1 MTKTGKG
8 TVGVVGDVSAGG
20 DSEDFLDVTDEV
32 ETVVEGV
39 EELTDVVGD
48 EVFGVDG
55 VVVDD
60 DDDDA
65 VVTGEMVVV
74 VATAVVTVGVVVVV
88 VDVGIGGTVGVA
100 FEAGEGF
107 VEETLADGGFF
118 LLMKLYNLT
127 NSCTTSSVVCGLM
140 SFATANCFFMHSL
153 PPSRP

>member
-8 TVGVVGDVSAGG
+8 TVGVVGDLSAGG
-20 DSEDFLDVTDEV
+20 DSDDFLDVTDEV

-39 EELTDVVGD
+39 VELTDVVGD

-55 VVVDD
+55 VV

-100 FEAGEGF
+100 FEVGEGF

>member
-8 TVGVVGDVSAGG
+8 TVGVVGDLSAGG
-20 DSEDFLDVTDEV
+20 DSEDFLDVID
-32 ETVVEGV
+32 EGV
-39 EELTDVVGD
+39 VELTDVVGD
-48 EVFGVDG
+48 EVFGV
-55 VVVDD
+55 D

-88 VDVGIGGTVGVA
+88 VEVGTVGVA
-100 FEAGEGF
+100 FEAAGEGF
-107 VEETLADGGFF
+107 VEGTLADGGFF